1 MPANTLLF
9 IKNSIAAVIYCW
21 CLLSFS
27 YAQDST
33 TQNKYDLKIKVG
45 GKDSSLLLQQFNLQS
60 TFNNQEKLLAYVEK
74 IPALLALKGY
84 PVASVDSMVSTGSTT
99 IIDLYLGDKYALVNL
114 RTDSIEQ
121 AALNDIGFDQKLFLK
136 KPLDFTQLQLLQT
149 RLLGY
154 YEKTGYPFAAVY
166 LDSISISDDRVSAT
180 LKADKSVLYHV
191 DSIRVIGKVNLRKK
205 FLEHYLG
212 IPGGSIYNRNVLNL
226 VDKRISELT
235 YVSQVQPSDITMLGN
250 GSVLNL
256 YLATRPS
263 SQVNF
268 LVGFLPGSG
277 EDNKLQLT
285 GDVNLDLKN
294 LLGGGES
301 ILLKWQ
307 QLQKKSPRLNLGFN
321 QPYIFNS
328 AFGLDFLFD
337 LFKKDSSF
345 LQVNAHLGLQ
355 YAFSA
360 LKSGTFFLQFQNTSL
375 LTGGIDTI
383 SVKTLK
389 RLPDNIDVKAVNAG
403 LSYNYIKT
411 NYRLNPRQGNEL
423 SVTGSV
429 GIRNIKRNNEITG
442 IKDPSFNYTSL
453 YDSLKSRSYQL
464 RFKMY
469 GAHYF
474 PFGKYTTL
482 KTSVSGGAVFSPD
495 IFRNELYQIGGY
507 KLLRGFDEESIYASR
522 YLVGSLEYRLLVN
535 TNSYVFFFADGAVV
549 QNKYEFVNVKNNF
562 ISAGLGLLFETKLG
576 LLNISFA
583 VGKRDDV
590 KFNLSQATKL
600 HFGYINYF

>member
-549 QNKYEFVNVKNNF
+549 QNQYEFVNVKNNF

>member
-1 MPANTLLF
+1 MPASLLLF
-9 IKNSIAAVIYCW
+9 IRKSFAAVIHCC

-27 YAQDST
+27 FAQDST
-33 TQNKYDLKIKVG
+33 SYNNYALQIKIND
-45 GKDSSLLLQQFNLQS
+45 KDSSLLHQQFKFQTSFKTLEQVA
-60 TFNNQEKLLAYVEK
+60 AYIQKV
-74 IPALLALKGY
+74 PQQLALKGY
-84 PVASVDSMVSTGSTT
+84 PVASVDSVSTSGLLTWVELYVGS
-99 IIDLYLGDKYALVNL
+99 KYSMINL
-114 RTDSIEQ
+114 RTDSIESS
-121 AALNDIGFDQKLFLK
+121 ALNNIGYNEKTFANR
-136 KPLDFTQLQLLQT
+136 PLDFTELQALQEKILT
-149 RLLGY
+149 Y

-166 LDSISISDDRVSAT
+166 LDSIYIKEDKMSAM
-180 LKADKSVLYHV
+180 LRSDKSVLYHV
-191 DSIRVIGKVNLRKK
+191 DSIRVIGKVNIKKK
-205 FLEHYLG
+205 FLQQYLG
-212 IPGGSIYNRNVLNL
+212 IPNGSIYNRNTLNL
-226 VDKRISELT
+226 VDKRIAELT

-256 YLATRPS
+256 YLATKPS

-294 LLGGGES
+294 MFGSGEG

-321 QPYIFNS
+321 QPFIFKS
-328 AFGLDFLFD
+328 DFGLDFLFD

-345 LQVNAHLGLQ
+345 LQVNAQLGVQ
-355 YAFSA
+355 YAFSGLQA
-360 LKSGTFFLQFQNTSL
+360 GTFFLQLQNTSL
-375 LTGGIDTI
+375 LSGSIDTNVI
-383 SVKTLK
+383 KTLK
-389 RLPDNIDVKAVNAG
+389 RLPDNIDVKAINAG
-403 LSYNYIKT
+403 LTYNYTNT
-411 NYRLNPRQGNEL
+411 NYRLNPRLGNEL

-429 GIRNIKRNNEITG
+429 GVKNIKQNNEITG
-442 IKDPSFNYTSL
+442 IKDPLFNFTSL
-453 YDSLKSRSYQL
+453 YDSLQKRSYQL
-464 RFKMY
+464 RFKMF

-474 PFGKYTTL
+474 PFSKYTTL
-482 KTSVSGGAVFSPD
+482 KTFLSAGVVLSPA

-522 YLVGSLEYRLLVN
+522 YLVGSAEYRLLVN
-535 TNSYVFFFADGAVV
+535 RNSYFFFFADGAVV
-549 QNKYEFVNVKNNF
+549 QNKYQFVNVKNNF
-562 ISAGLGLLFETKLG
+562 ISTGLGLLFEAKLG

-590 KFNLSQATKL
+590 KFNLSQSTKL

>member
-1 MPANTLLF
+1 MPANSLLF
-9 IKNSIAAVIYCW
+9 IKSSIVAIIFCCSLVNF
-21 CLLSFS
+21 SF
-27 YAQDST
+27 AQDSIT
-33 TQNKYDLKIKVG
+33 NNNYQLQIKIND
-45 GKDSSLLLQQFNLQS
+45 KDSSLLLQQFKFQ
-60 TFNNQEKLLAYVEK
+60 TAFNNAEDLFIYVQK
-74 IPALLALKGY
+74 IPSLLALKGY
-84 PVASVDSMVSTGSTT
+84 PVASVDSIATVASNTM
-99 IIDLYLGDKYALVNL
+99 IDLYVGSKYALVNL

-121 AALNDIGFDQKLFLK
+121 AALNDIGFTDKSFLN
-136 KPLDFTQLQLLQT
+136 KPLDFNQLQTLQKKLLA
-149 RLLGY
+149 Y

-166 LDSISISDDRVSAT
+166 LDSISISDDKVSAV
-180 LKADKSVLYHV
+180 LRSDKSVLYHV
-191 DSIRVIGKVNLRKK
+191 DSIRVYGKANIKTK
-205 FLEHYLG
+205 FLQHYLD
-212 IPGGSIYNRNVLNL
+212 IPNGSIYNKNTLGL

-235 YVSQVQPSDITMLGN
+235 YVTQVQPSDITMLGK

-256 YLATRPS
+256 YLAPKPN

-277 EDNKLQLT
+277 DDNKLQLT

-328 AFGLDFLFD
+328 PFGLDFLFD

-345 LQVNAHLGLQ
+345 LQINAQAGVQ
-355 YAFSA
+355 YALSA
-360 LKSGTFFLQFQNTSL
+360 LQSGTFFLQFQNTSL
-375 LTGGIDTI
+375 LTGGIDTNV
-383 SVKTLK
+383 VKALK

-403 LSYNYIKT
+403 LTYNYINT

-423 SVTGSV
+423 SMTASV
-429 GIRNIKRNNEITG
+429 GIKNIKRNNEITG
-442 IKDPSFNYTSL
+442 IKDPAFNYTSL

-464 RFKMY
+464 RFKVY

-474 PFGKYTTL
+474 PFGKYTAL
-482 KTSVSGGAVFSPD
+482 KTSLSGGALFSPY
-495 IFRNELYQIGGY
+495 IFRNEVYQIGGY
-507 KLLRGFDEESIYASR
+507 RLLRGFDEESIYATR
-522 YLVGSLEYRLLVN
+522 YLVGSVEYRLLVN
-535 TNSYVFFFADGAVV
+535 TNSYVFFFADGGVV
-549 QNKYEFVNVKNNF
+549 KNKYQLVNLKNNF
-562 ISAGLGLLFETKLG
+562 ISTGLGLLFETKLG

-590 KFNLSQATKL
+590 RFNLSQATKL

>member
-1 MPANTLLF
+1 MPASLLLF
-9 IKNSIAAVIYCW
+9 IRKSFAAVVHCC

-27 YAQDST
+27 FAQDST
-33 TQNKYDLKIKVG
+33 SYNNYALQIKIND
-45 GKDSSLLLQQFNLQS
+45 KDSSLLHQQFKFQ
-60 TFNNQEKLLAYVEK
+60 TGFKTMEQVAAYIQKV
-74 IPALLALKGY
+74 PQQLALKGY
-84 PVASVDSMVSTGSTT
+84 PVASVDSISTSGSITT
-99 IIDLYLGDKYALVNL
+99 VELYVGSKYSMINL
-114 RTDSIEQ
+114 RTDSIESS
-121 AALNDIGFDQKLFLK
+121 ALNNIGYNEKTFAN
-136 KPLDFTQLQLLQT
+136 KPLDFAELQALQEKLLA
-149 RLLGY
+149 Y

-166 LDSISISDDRVSAT
+166 LDSIYIKEDKMSAM
-180 LKADKSVLYHV
+180 LRSDKSVLYHV
-191 DSIRVIGKVNLRKK
+191 DSIRVIGKVNIKKK
-205 FLEHYLG
+205 FLQQYLG
-212 IPGGSIYNRNVLNL
+212 IPNGSIYNRNTLNL
-226 VDKRISELT
+226 VDKRIAELT
-235 YVSQVQPSDITMLGN
+235 YVSQIQPSDITMLGN

-256 YLATRPS
+256 YLATKPS

-294 LLGGGES
+294 MFGSGES

-321 QPYIFNS
+321 QPYIFKS
-328 AFGLDFLFD
+328 DFGLDFLFD

-345 LQVNAHLGLQ
+345 LQVNAQLGVQ
-355 YAFSA
+355 YTFSA
-360 LKSGTFFLQFQNTSL
+360 LQSGTFFLQLQNTSL
-375 LTGGIDTI
+375 LSGSIDTNVI
-383 SVKTLK
+383 KTLK
-389 RLPDNIDVKAVNAG
+389 RLPDNIDVKAINAG
-403 LSYNYIKT
+403 LTYNYINT
-411 NYRLNPRQGNEL
+411 NYRLNPRFGNEL

-429 GIRNIKRNNEITG
+429 GVKNIKQNNEITG
-442 IKDPSFNYTSL
+442 IKDPLFNFTSL
-453 YDSLKSRSYQL
+453 YDSLQKRSYQL

-474 PFGKYTTL
+474 PFSKYTTL
-482 KTSVSGGAVFSPD
+482 KTSLSAGAVLSPA

-522 YLVGSLEYRLLVN
+522 YLVGSAEYRLLVN
-535 TNSYVFFFADGAVV
+535 RNSYFFFFADGAVV
-549 QNKYEFVNVKNNF
+549 QNKYQFVNVKNNF
-562 ISAGLGLLFETKLG
+562 ISTGLGLLFEAKLG

-590 KFNLSQATKL
+590 KFNLSQSTKL